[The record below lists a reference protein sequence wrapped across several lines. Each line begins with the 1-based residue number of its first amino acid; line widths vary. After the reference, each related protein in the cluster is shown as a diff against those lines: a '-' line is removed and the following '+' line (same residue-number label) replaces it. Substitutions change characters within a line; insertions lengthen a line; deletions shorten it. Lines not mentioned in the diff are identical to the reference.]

1 MKKVDYKQLLGDLG
15 EDPNQYGVVKFDT
28 IIGRALYQFA
38 SALTDVLKSNLTEK
52 QAYYSESELLQSLIA
67 VPVQRR
73 GKNYLVT
80 IRGNDYA
87 FFVDKGV
94 SGTRNKYNSPFSFKN
109 EYVSKNFNKSL
120 REWFSKRGFQLDS
133 RYSNTRNLT
142 KQQRATKQIDEK
154 TKMAYAMGV
163 SIKRKGLKP
172 TLFITDAVT
181 EATIESMASGLANA
195 IGASITITLANNLM
209 R

>member
-1 MKKVDYKQLLGDLG
+1 MKKVDYKALLGDLG
-15 EDPNQYGVVKFDT
+15 ENPDQYGVLQFDS
-28 IIGRALYQFA
+28 IVGKALYQYA

-52 QAYYSESELLQSLIA
+52 QAYYSESELLQSIIA
-67 VPVQRR
+67 LPVTMR

-80 IRGNDYA
+80 IQGNDYA

-94 SGTRNKYNSPFSFKN
+94 SGTKQKYPSPFSFKN
-109 EYVSKNFNKSL
+109 EFVSENFNKSL
-120 REWFSKRGFQLDS
+120 RKWISKRGIPLES
-133 RYSNTRNLT
+133 RYSKTRNLT
-142 KQQRATKQIDEK
+142 KQQRAKKQIDEK
-154 TKMAYAMGV
+154 TKMAYAMGRN
-163 SIKRKGLKP
+163 IKRKGLKP

-181 EATIESMASGLANA
+181 DQALESMASGLANA

>member
-1 MKKVDYKQLLGDLG
+1 MKKVDYKKLLGDLG
-15 EDPNQYGVVKFDT
+15 EKPDQYGVLQFDS
-28 IIGRALYQFA
+28 IVGKALYQYA

-52 QAYYSESELLQSLIA
+52 QAYYSESELLQSIIA
-67 VPVQRR
+67 LPVTMR

-80 IRGNDYA
+80 IQGNDYA

-94 SGTRNKYNSPFSFKN
+94 SGTENKYNSPFSFKN
-109 EYVSKNFNKSL
+109 NYVSKNFNKSL
-120 REWFSKRGFQLDS
+120 REWFSKRGFTLDS
-133 RYSNTRNLT
+133 RYSQTRNLT
-142 KQQRATKQIDEK
+142 KRQRNKVQTDEL
-154 TKMAYAMGV
+154 TQWAYGAGTN
-163 SIKRKGLKP
+163 IKKKGLKP

-181 EATIESMASGLANA
+181 EQALESMASGLANA

>member
-1 MKKVDYKQLLGDLG
+1 MKKVDYKKLLGDLG
-15 EDPNQYGVVKFDT
+15 ENPDQYGVLQFDS
-28 IIGRALYQFA
+28 IVGKALYQYA

-52 QAYYSESELLQSLIA
+52 QAYYSESELLQSIIA
-67 VPVQRR
+67 LPVTMR

-80 IRGNDYA
+80 IQGNDYA

-94 SGTRNKYNSPFSFKN
+94 SGTENKYNSPFSFKN
-109 EYVSKNFNKSL
+109 NYVSKNFNKSL
-120 REWFSKRGFQLDS
+120 REWFSKRGFRLDS
-133 RYSNTRNLT
+133 RYSQTRNLT
-142 KQQRATKQIDEK
+142 KRQRNKVQTDEL
-154 TKMAYAMGV
+154 TQWAYGAGTN
-163 SIKRKGLKP
+163 IKKKGLKP

-181 EATIESMASGLANA
+181 EQALESMASGLANA

>member
-1 MKKVDYKQLLGDLG
+1 MKKVDYKKLLGDLG
-15 EDPNQYGVVKFDT
+15 EDPNQYGVVQFDT
-28 IIGRALYQFA
+28 IVGRALYQYA

-52 QAYYSESELLQSLIA
+52 QAYYSESELLQSIIA
-67 VPVQRR
+67 LPVTTQ

-80 IRGNDYA
+80 IQGNDYA

-94 SGTRNKYNSPFSFKN
+94 SGTRNKINSPFSFKN
-109 EYVSKNFNKSL
+109 EGVSPNFNKSL
-120 REWFSKRGFQLDS
+120 RGWISKRGIKLES
-133 RYSNTRNLT
+133 RYSQTRNLT

-154 TKMAYAMGV
+154 TKMAYAIGR

-181 EATIESMASGLANA
+181 EATLESMASGLANA
-195 IGASITITLANNLM
+195 LGSSITITLANNIN

>member
-1 MKKVDYKQLLGDLG
+1 VKKVDYKQLLGDLG
-15 EDPNQYGVVKFDT
+15 EDPNQYGVVQFDT
-28 IIGRALYQFA
+28 IIGKALYQFA

-52 QAYYSESELLQSLIA
+52 QAYYSESELLQSIIA
-67 VPVQRR
+67 LPVQTR

-80 IRGNDYA
+80 IQGNDYA

-94 SGTRNKYNSPFSFKN
+94 SGTQHKYNSPFSFKN

-120 REWFSKRGFQLDS
+120 RKWISKRGIPIQS
-133 RYSNTRNLT
+133 RYSQTRNLT

-181 EATIESMASGLANA
+181 EATLESMASGLANA
-195 IGASITITLANNLM
+195 LGASITITLANNLM

>member
-1 MKKVDYKQLLGDLG
+1 MKKVDYKALLGDLG
-15 EDPNQYGVVKFDT
+15 ENPDQYGVLQFDS
-28 IIGRALYQFA
+28 IVGKALYQYA

-52 QAYYSESELLQSLIA
+52 QAYYSESELLQSIIA
-67 VPVQRR
+67 LPVSMR

-80 IRGNDYA
+80 IQGNDYA

-94 SGTRNKYNSPFSFKN
+94 SGTKQKYPSPFSFKN
-109 EYVSKNFNKSL
+109 EFVSENFNKSL
-120 REWFSKRGFQLDS
+120 RKWISKRGIPLQS
-133 RYSNTRNLT
+133 RYSQTRNLT
-142 KQQRATKQIDEK
+142 KQQRAKKQIDEK
-154 TKMAYAMGV
+154 TKMAYAMGR

-181 EATIESMASGLANA
+181 EQALESMASGLANA